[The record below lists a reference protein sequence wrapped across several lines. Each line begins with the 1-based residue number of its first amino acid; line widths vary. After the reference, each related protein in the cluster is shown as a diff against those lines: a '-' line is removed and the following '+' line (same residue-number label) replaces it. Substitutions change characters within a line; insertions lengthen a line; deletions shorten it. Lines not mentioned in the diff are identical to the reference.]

1 MRRAVLRLALPLL
14 ALLAQPLAAETA
26 VVAVADRA
34 SSSSATAMSFG
45 DALNAFR
52 AQHGRGAL
60 AEDRAL
66 SRAAQSYAEA
76 MAAGGF
82 FSHVGPDGSNVA
94 TRARAAGCRGRGY
107 YAENIAWGQR
117 TASDSFNGWAASSGH
132 RANMLGRPYGVFG
145 LGQAS
150 GYWVLMFA
158 DGC

>member
-94 TRARAAGCRGRGY
+94 TRAPPRSRLVTRCS
-107 YAENIAWGQR
+107 E
-117 TASDSFNGWAASSGH
+117 
-132 RANMLGRPYGVFG
+132 V
-145 LGQAS
+145 
-150 GYWVLMFA
+150 V
-158 DGC
+158 

>member
-1 MRRAVLRLALPLL
+1 MRRLALRLAVPLL
-14 ALLAQPLAAETA
+14 ALLAAPLAAQTVE
-26 VVAVADRA
+26 VADRA

-45 DALNAFR
+45 EALNAYR

-60 AEDRAL
+60 REDRAL
-66 SRAAQSYAEA
+66 SRAAQAYAEA

-117 TASDSFNGWAASSGH
+117 TASDSFNGWVASSGH